1 MRARDLE
8 KRKGDAIPMRVAGK
22 RKTKKRERPNGKRD
36 WNGEK

>member
-8 KRKGDAIPMRVAGK
+8 KRKGDAISMRVARK
-22 RKTKKRERPNGKRD
+22 RKTKKGVRPNGKRD